1 MPAIGAIGVGLGTLS
16 GLESAFVPST
26 PGVGIGGGLLGQH
39 QVPAFD
45 GPRNGQR
52 PIDARQVVANDSALR
67 AALNDHDANATI
79 HTQSSSTA
87 SRPAAGIAGRKWV
100 TQDDGIALHWY
111 DTGSTWVAVAG
122 DWLTLVNRPSTFP
135 PAPHSAD
142 LITSGTLAVERLAS
156 SVPLRTQTNNFT
168 ARQLFNAGAE
178 SIAVGGE
185 GTALDHV
192 SIGFFPRTASPG
204 TRWASFGFLSSGATT
219 LELSHLQTG
228 NIALTTNGRSVTFRS
243 DGAFELSSTRALRAG
258 SRTYVWPSAD
268 GTSGQ
273 TLTTD
278 GSGVLSWVTPSGGG
292 GGGSVDWTAITGRP
306 STFAPSAHTHP
317 PTDVSAGTFGA
328 GVLLPAA
335 QVSAGVFGA
344 GVVLSWASLS
354 GVPATFTPATHTQDW
369 STITGRP
376 AAFPSDWSTL
386 ASRPA
391 TFPPSLHRHGWT
403 ELDNIP
409 ATFPPS
415 AHTQD
420 WSTVTGRPA
429 TFPPSAHAHTIADV
443 AALQAALD
451 AKATRGAPADF
462 NVLTVNGV
470 PTATLI
476 VSEAAPSGVAA
487 QGTLWV
493 QI

>member
-39 QVPAFD
+39 QVAAFD

-67 AALNDHDANATI
+67 AALNDHDVNSTI

-122 DWLTLVNRPSTFP
+122 DWLTLVNRPTTFP

-156 SVPLRTQTNNFT
+156 SVVRSNVGTAFT
-168 ARQLFNAGAE
+168 ARQDFSAGNETARLTPGTADGTFIGIYARTAAPTTRSGYIGISPAATSLDVNNE
-178 SIAVGGE
+178 LASGTVRLMTVGG
-185 GTALDHV
+185 TVTVRAD
-192 SIGFFPRTASPG
+192 
-204 TRWASFGFLSSGATT
+204 GA
-219 LELSHLQTG
+219 LELSSART
-228 NIALTTNGRSVTFRS
+228 
-243 DGAFELSSTRALRAG
+243 LRAG

-273 TLTTD
+273 VLTTD
-278 GSGVLSWVTPSGGG
+278 GSGALSWVTPSGGG

-306 STFAPSAHTHP
+306 STFPPSTHTHDGSSI
-317 PTDVSAGTFGA
+317 TSGTLGGVSVPVGQLTAGAVPA
-328 GVLLPAA
+328 GVIVPWA
-335 QVSAGVFGA
+335 Q
-344 GVVLSWASLS
+344 LS

-391 TFPPSLHRHGWT
+391 TFPPSSHRHGWS

-409 ATFPPS
+409 ASFPPS
-415 AHTQD
+415 VHTQD
-420 WSTVTGRPA
+420 WSTITGRPA
-429 TFPPSAHAHTIADV
+429 TFAPSPHAHAIADV
-443 AALQAALD
+443 TSLQAALD

-476 VSEAAPSGVAA
+476 VSESAPSGVAV